1 MRWWESDPQWI
12 FLGHSGDF
20 GSFTETRAWRKPW
33 DGCEQRRAMPD
44 VCLDRIPLAAVSSV
58 RAETWGGEAAVVIQV
73 SGDGG
78 GDE

>member
-1 MRWWESDPQWI
+1 
-12 FLGHSGDF
+12 
-20 GSFTETRAWRKPW
+20 
-33 DGCEQRRAMPD
+33 MPD